1 MNRLFPV
8 IFIAAVL
15 AGCTTIGSSPT
26 EAPPHEKN
34 TADTSAYLQELS
46 SKMLELRSLIPVSA
60 I

>member
-1 MNRLFPV
+1 MNKLFPV
-8 IFIAAVL
+8 IIIAAVL
-15 AGCTTIGSSPT
+15 AGCTMIGSSPT
-26 EAPPHEKN
+26 EAPPNEKN